1 MIFTKEKKYLLP
13 SLMLFIYCFLV
24 IGQNTEAKS
33 FDSLYGAKV
42 VCYMNEIE
50 EPTKSTITD
59 NLWWYSA
66 NAFPICKSKILY
78 NS

>member
-1 MIFTKEKKYLLP
+1 MI
-13 SLMLFIYCFLV
+13 V
-24 IGQNTEAKS
+24 QNTEAKS

-42 VCYMNEIE
+42 VSYMNEIE

-66 NAFPICKSKILY
+66 NVFPICKSKILY